1 MKKWHPKYFHFLKLC
16 VLLSDD
22 IFLFVFQVD
31 SDFFRALFF
40 LFVEKNCQPQKPTS
54 KRKHPTSSASALHM
68 WILPPRCSNRQKYLD
83 MFGHVRKVD
92 TSSFNMVI
100 FYIPICSQLRP
111 GLPTVIGGRVE
122 EQDRCLWKLWK
133 HLSRK
138 CLNHISVNLWTC
150 HILSIIEGSL
160 EV

>member
-1 MKKWHPKYFHFLKLC
+1 MAHIVMKKWHPKYFHFLKLC

-31 SDFFRALFF
+31 SDFFRALFSSF
-40 LFVEKNCQPQKPTS
+40 CRKKLPTS
-54 KRKHPTSSASALHM
+54 KAHLKAQTSNFFSFSTAHVDLTSEM
-68 WILPPRCSNRQKYLD
+68 FEPPKIS
-83 MFGHVRKVD
+83 GHVRTCEKVD

-122 EQDRCLWKLWK
+122 EQDRCL
-133 HLSRK
+133 
-138 CLNHISVNLWTC
+138 
-150 HILSIIEGSL
+150 
-160 EV
+160 